1 MDNGDHL
8 YTNVDPFTKETK
20 SSRKQFKQ
28 RTHKVVVN
36 EKGVFVKLSTEDG
49 VQNEFESDFY
59 YTKETQ
65 QTIRQELQDDIR
77 MSKQ

>member
-1 MDNGDHL
+1 MDTGDHL

-20 SSRKQFKQ
+20 SSRKHFKQ

-65 QTIRQELQDDIR
+65 QTIKQELQDDIR